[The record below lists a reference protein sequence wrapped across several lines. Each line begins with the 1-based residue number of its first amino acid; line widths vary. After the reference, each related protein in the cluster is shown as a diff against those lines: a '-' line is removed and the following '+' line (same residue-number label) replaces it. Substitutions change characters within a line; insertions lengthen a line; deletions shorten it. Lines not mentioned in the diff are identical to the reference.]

1 MVTTFDMFISLM
13 VLCNIIIMGL
23 YQWKRLADGQIFKI
37 EANDPN
43 GLISDYQETDLYK
56 GLEMLNNIFTGIFL
70 VEMVLKW
77 AAWGLGQYFAD
88 YWNQLDFILVISS
101 VLGLIVEVLL
111 TSGSFP

>member
-1 MVTTFDMFISLM
+1 
-13 VLCNIIIMGL
+13 
-23 YQWKRLADGQIFKI
+23 
-37 EANDPN
+37 
-43 GLISDYQETDLYK
+43 
-56 GLEMLNNIFTGIFL
+56 MLNNIFTGIFL

-111 TSGSFP
+111 TSGSFPLNPAVFRIVRVARLTRAL